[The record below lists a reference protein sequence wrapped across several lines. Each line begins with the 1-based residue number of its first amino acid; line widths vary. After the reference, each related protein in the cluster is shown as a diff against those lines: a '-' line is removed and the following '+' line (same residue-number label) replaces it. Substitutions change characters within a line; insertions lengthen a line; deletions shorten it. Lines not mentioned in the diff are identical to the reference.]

1 MSINPY
7 ELLRHE
13 HGLSVDEVAK
23 GSGLSSRTIIRLERG
38 PVRPNAKT
46 IKALADFYRVSVAEL
61 AEHKERA

>member
-13 HGLSVDEVAK
+13 HGLSVDEVAE

-46 IKALADFYRVSVAEL
+46 IKALADFYKVPVASL
-61 AEHKERA
+61 MDTKVMA